1 MPFVLIRDYWN
12 YDESWTRFCGV
23 YDSNEL
29 AQKAIEQLKS
39 EFIEEQESEFC
50 IYETDMNEVV
60 YFRVPY
66 AHSDTREERE
76 QQMEESRK
84 LEESKYEAEKLKQ
97 EREKKL
103 LLEFKKRCGDYPFTR
118 DSDRTIEDSTPDMEP
133 FDNEMGAV
141 FTEDTTQEH
150 AELRKQSEE
159 LSHYLFCQS
168 MFEHKDENRRRSAK
182 KIFAY
187 HDVPLAEAAEKYLKK
202 LLTAFSDDSE
212 RVNFL
217 TSLKMNDEADED
229 LRKAAAKML

>member
-1 MPFVLIRDYWN
+1 M
-12 YDESWTRFCGV
+12 
-23 YDSNEL
+23 

-39 EFIEEQESEFC
+39 ECLVDEIEEQESEFC

-66 AHSDTREERE
+66 APSETREERE
-76 QQMEESRK
+76 QQRQLLSIQIEESRK
-84 LEESKYEAEKLKQ
+84 LEQSKYEAEKLKQ
-97 EREKKL
+97 DREREEREKKL

-118 DSDRTIEDSTPDMEP
+118 DSDRTIEDSKLDVEP

-141 FTEDTTQEH
+141 FTEDMTQEH
-150 AELRKQSEE
+150 AELRKQSKE

-217 TSLKMNDEADED
+217 KSLKMNDEADED

>member
-1 MPFVLIRDYWN
+1 MCWCLFSRPQPSSWV
-12 YDESWTRFCGV
+12 YDEPIDDDW
-23 YDSNEL
+23 
-29 AQKAIEQLKS
+29 
-39 EFIEEQESEFC
+39 
-50 IYETDMNEVV
+50 
-60 YFRVPY
+60 
-66 AHSDTREERE
+66 
-76 QQMEESRK
+76 
-84 LEESKYEAEKLKQ
+84 
-97 EREKKL
+97 KKH
-103 LLEFKKRCGDYPFTR
+103 
-118 DSDRTIEDSTPDMEP
+118 MWEP
-133 FDNEMGAV
+133 FDNEMGAPLTRV

-229 LRKAAAKML
+229 LRKAAAKMLEIP